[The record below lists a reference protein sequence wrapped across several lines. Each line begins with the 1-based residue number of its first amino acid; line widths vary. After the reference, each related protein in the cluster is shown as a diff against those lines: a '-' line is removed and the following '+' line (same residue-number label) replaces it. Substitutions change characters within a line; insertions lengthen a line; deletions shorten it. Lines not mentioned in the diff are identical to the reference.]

1 MKKKEENRDMIVVI
15 EIEKR
20 IKRGIK
26 RGKKRKSEKEKKKK
40 KGRRKEKRRRRERKE
55 MIYFDRK
62 NQCQY
67 NQSLDLIL
75 LLKILY
81 RIHHSDNR
89 NQF

>member
-1 MKKKEENRDMIVVI
+1 MKRKEENQDMKVEIR
-15 EIEKR
+15 IEKR
-20 IKRGIK
+20 KRREK
-26 RGKKRKSEKEKKKK
+26 KKGKKKKSEKEKK
-40 KGRRKEKRRRRERKE
+40 KGRRKEKKRRREKKE

-75 LLKILY
+75 LLRILY
-81 RIHHSDNR
+81 KIHHLDNR

>member
-1 MKKKEENRDMIVVI
+1 MKRKEGNQDMIVVI
-15 EIEKR
+15 RTEKEK
-20 IKRGIK
+20 KRRREKK
-26 RGKKRKSEKEKKKK
+26 RGKKREKK
-40 KGRRKEKRRRRERKE
+40 KGRRKEKKRRREKKE

-81 RIHHSDNR
+81 KIHHSDNR